1 MLLAY
6 ELHDGVWTQKLR
18 WQSPALK
25 AISDAFGDFFA
36 TAYLPG
42 SSAPESADTHW
53 RVVVAYGRP
62 WCTSRFSHFRID
74 LLSPGSRS
82 KAAPRVLWNTGR
94 GYSRISFDPRLK
106 SAGNTFEL
114 RLNDDCMM
122 RFSDDCFERRVIYRY
137 IVDGDD
143 HVRRV
148 GPIAINARGFR
159 GRVALRTMV

>member
-1 MLLAY
+1 MSTSVSKACQGSGEISGSYGNNLQIQVTRPGSVAGIIEIQYSTGIECGSDTMLLAY

-62 WCTSRFSHFRID
+62 CAHPVSAISGLICYPRAPI
-74 LLSPGSRS
+74 RS
-82 KAAPRVLWNTGR
+82 GTARLLWNTGE
-94 GYSRISFDPRLK
+94 GIPESPLIL
-106 SAGNTFEL
+106 AQI
-114 RLNDDCMM
+114 
-122 RFSDDCFERRVIYRY
+122 RRQ
-137 IVDGDD
+137 
-143 HVRRV
+143 HVRT
-148 GPIAINARGFR
+148 
-159 GRVALRTMV
+159 ALE